1 MAKPL
6 LWREGLGALSCQ
18 LFGQLRHGTLLRAD
32 VSANADGDLVGL
44 SDTAATKDGGTEGT
58 RERVAGSYRV
68 GHIHLGGGL
77 EGDMT
82 GREDVTAVDTTGE
95 DEHAQIVL
103 AEDEPTL
110 VSHRSY
116 VQCVVEAAVFLSPNN
131 LLLKRNPIFFVD
143 GRTAVLPNYNSF
155 FSWS

>member
-1 MAKPL
+1 M
-6 LWREGLGALSCQ
+6 GHGA
-18 LFGQLRHGTLLRAD
+18 LLRAD
-32 VSANADGDLVGL
+32 AGADLHGQTVSFGDGHAGEDGCGK
-44 SDTAATKDGGTEGT
+44 AAGEA
-58 RERVAGSYRV
+58 VAGANGV
-68 GHIHLGGGL
+68 DHIHMRRGL
-77 EGDMT
+77 ETLLAGSK
-82 GREDVTAVDTTGE
+82 DVTAVDTTGE